1 MANRTYI
8 LRIGTHY
15 NDGIH
20 YCGREARTLTRTIPV
35 LNAMIANDCKAKS
48 EDMINRCVEEVHD
61 NEGTWAVSGSKE
73 GSVHTV
79 NLNTATCTCYSN
91 RSTQIPCKHIF
102 YVLEKH
108 EKKCFDDLVPII
120 DKQTPHLTLDY
131 DVIEQ
136 GKQVPRKSQGS
147 VSLSLPLST
156 MSENRPMSEN
166 SLSSHV
172 HDCSDWEMCSE
183 AGQGGTQ
190 QGHDE
195 CLEDTCDLENDCQ
208 SDNEDCNGDDNFA
221 NKLGNINIREIIGNL
236 KAVMDTLYHWQ
247 DTKEKDPNYVLTK
260 DDRAFLNGANS
271 FLQTLSAT
279 SSSPRVP
286 KHRTRQLQQAKKNED
301 HRMTSKGKKAA
312 KKRPAQ
318 DLFGG
323 QTHRKG
329 NMATKQK
336 NSPLKRHRTRSAPS
350 QTQPSYTTDLEAT
363 RAT

>member
-1 MANRTYI
+1 MKRTSCA
-8 LRIGTHY
+8 T
-15 NDGIH
+15 
-20 YCGREARTLTRTIPV
+20 C
-35 LNAMIANDCKAKS
+35 
-48 EDMINRCVEEVHD
+48 NRCVQEVHG
-61 NEGTWAVSGSKE
+61 NEGAWAVSGSKA

-79 NLNTATCTCYSN
+79 NLNTATCTCDSN
-91 RSTQIPCKHIF
+91 SSTRIPCKHIF
-102 YVLEKH
+102 YVLQKH

-166 SLSSHV
+166 RLSSHV
-172 HDCSDWEMCSE
+172 HDRLDWEVCNE
-183 AGQGGTQ
+183 AGHGGTQ

-195 CLEDTCDLENDCQ
+195 CLEDTCDLENDYQ
-208 SDNEDCNGDDNFA
+208 SDNEDCNGHDNFA
-221 NKLGNINIREIIGNL
+221 NELGNINIREIIRNL
-236 KAVMDTLYHWQ
+236 KAVEGTLYHWQ

-271 FLQTLSAT
+271 FLQTLSTT

-286 KHRTRQLQQAKKNED
+286 KDRRRQLQQAKKNEH
-301 HRMTSKGKKAA
+301 HRMTSDGKKAA
-312 KKRPAQ
+312 KKRRAQ

-329 NMATKQK
+329 NMATK
-336 NSPLKRHRTRSAPS
+336 
-350 QTQPSYTTDLEAT
+350 
-363 RAT
+363 